1 MKKILKLLSKAA
13 VITLLLSL
21 SSCYYDEIVEVEAV
35 PPPEIPEEQ
44 VVSYKDDI
52 QPIFTAKCAS
62 CHPTIAPPDLTLGKS
77 YNSIITGNYVIPNDI
92 DASIL
97 YQTLITTNSGELM
110 PPAGAL
116 PPSEISLVK
125 TWIERGALDN

>member
-21 SSCYYDEIVEVEAV
+21 SSCYYDEIVEEVI
-35 PPPEIPEEQ
+35 PDIPEEE
-44 VVSYKDDI
+44 VVSFAIDI
-52 QPIFTAKCAS
+52 QPIFTTSCAS

-116 PPSEISLVK
+116 PASQINLVK

>member
-21 SSCYYDEIVEVEAV
+21 SSCYYDEIVEEVI
-35 PPPEIPEEQ
+35 PEIPEEE
-44 VVSYKDDI
+44 VVSFAIDI
-52 QPIFTAKCAS
+52 QPIFTTSCAS
-62 CHPTIAPPDLTLGKS
+62 CHPTIAPPDLTAGNS
-77 YNSIITGNYVIPNDI
+77 YSSIINSYVIPNDI

-116 PPSEISLVK
+116 PASQINLVK

>member
-21 SSCYYDEIVEVEAV
+21 SSCYYDEIVEEVI
-35 PPPEIPEEQ
+35 PDIPEEE
-44 VVSYKDDI
+44 VVSFAIDI
-52 QPIFTAKCAS
+52 QPIFTTSCAS
-62 CHPTIAPPDLTLGKS
+62 CHPTIAPPDLTAGNS
-77 YNSIITGNYVIPNDI
+77 YSSIINSYVIPNDI

-116 PPSEISLVK
+116 PASQINLVK